1 MVFILTIHPEVEKYV
16 KYKFYFR
23 TYDVNLPYLYI
34 KQLGNIL
41 QIAGSVDKHIGK
53 NKYIFFQLYLF
64 IVLHHHHHRP
74 RVIASIHYLNTAC
87 FLYINFILT
96 TELSDASLL
105 LNPFCRHKEA
115 RSSSAGIHASL
126 SDNSAHIQPSQY
138 TALK

>member
-34 KQLGNIL
+34 KQLENIL

-74 RVIASIHYLNTAC
+74 RVIASIYYLNTAC

-96 TELSDASLL
+96 IELSDASLL

-115 RSSSAGIHASL
+115 RSC
-126 SDNSAHIQPSQY
+126 
-138 TALK
+138 